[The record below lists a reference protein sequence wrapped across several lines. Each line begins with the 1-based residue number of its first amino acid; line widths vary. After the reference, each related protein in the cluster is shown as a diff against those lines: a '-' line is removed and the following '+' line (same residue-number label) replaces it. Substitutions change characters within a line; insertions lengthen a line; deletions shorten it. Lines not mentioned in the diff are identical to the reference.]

1 MLQVRATRFRKI
13 PKAYNTS
20 RLFRATPMRR
30 GAVQTFAERSACGT
44 PKLWVLQTKTPS
56 EERVLSDVVA
66 CNTAAARNVADAN
79 LTIYFAMSGSWAAE
93 QSRSAWL
100 Y

>member
-1 MLQVRATRFRKI
+1 MFVL
-13 PKAYNTS
+13 
-20 RLFRATPMRR
+20 
-30 GAVQTFAERSACGT
+30 RSVSG
-44 PKLWVLQTKTPS
+44 PPEMGVLQTKTPS
-56 EERVLSDVVA
+56 EEDVLSDVVA
-66 CNTAAARNVADAN
+66 CNTTTVRNVADAN